1 MSGGHFNYSNDTLCR
16 EIFDWGVSPDYGEH
30 GFKQSNLAGRINPLK
45 DRIISEI
52 VFDVFCLLHSYDW
65 CESGDTC
72 EETYRK
78 DVKRF
83 KEKWLKPMSEDRA
96 KEIIED
102 EISNLREELYSA
114 FGINENTK
122 EVT

>member
-1 MSGGHFNYSNDTLCR
+1 MSGGHFNYKNDNLCS
-16 EIFDWGVSPDYGEH
+16 EIFGWGLSPDYGEH
-30 GFKQSNLAGRINPLK
+30 GFKQSKIARRMNPLE
-45 DRIISEI
+45 DSIISEL

-65 CESGDTC
+65 YESGDTC
-72 EETYRK
+72 EETYRE

-83 KEKWLKPMSEDRA
+83 KEKWLKQPLEHRA

-102 EISNLREELYSA
+102 AISNLREEMYLT
-114 FGINENTK
+114 FGIEETSK

>member
-16 EIFDWGVSPDYGEH
+16 EIFDWEVSPDYGER

-65 CESGDTC
+65 YESGDTR

-83 KEKWLKPMSEDRA
+83 KEKWLKLMPEDRA